1 MVEVGRLLSCIH
13 KCDHGWIRRPSSNEK
28 TVKMLAIANAL
39 VGLILTG
46 IVVAIGLHATD
57 YAFNRV
63 NETSEFFE
71 RAEE

>member
-1 MVEVGRLLSCIH
+1 MVEVGCLLSCIYE
-13 KCDHGWIRRPSSNEK
+13 CDHGWIRRLSPNEK

-63 NETSEFFE
+63 YETSEFFE